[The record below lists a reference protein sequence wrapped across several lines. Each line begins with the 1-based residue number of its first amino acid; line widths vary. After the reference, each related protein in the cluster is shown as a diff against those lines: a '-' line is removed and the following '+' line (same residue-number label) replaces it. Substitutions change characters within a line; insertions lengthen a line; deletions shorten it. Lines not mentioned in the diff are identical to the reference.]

1 MNPMNEP
8 TNLSTDDKLT
18 MDIICAMANS
28 VGPNQN
34 DPDTGVKF

>member
-8 TNLSTDDKLT
+8 TNDDKLP
-18 MDIICAMANS
+18 MDIIFAMANS

-34 DPDTGVKF
+34 DPDIGVKF